1 MMTVPAKNTCNGS
14 GFFDKKTYSSDPL
27 KDNTMYLTTQPIETR
42 KKGFGSKDAK
52 RRDEFMSHIRTEQYR
67 ETLETELRL
76 HEKQRRVREELGVQE
91 SPILEQSKH
100 TFPQGL
106 VETKFLYDIG
116 RSQVTE
122 FDQKSHRDR
131 FYTIRSN
138 ESTHK
143 RNNGPFMLTSEMIGL
158 GAEDVV
164 GNRPNPK
171 NASTKQFYDHS
182 HLHVGNA

>member
-1 MMTVPAKNTCNGS
+1 
-14 GFFDKKTYSSDPL
+14 
-27 KDNTMYLTTQPIETR
+27 MYLTTQPIETR

-67 ETLETELRL
+67 ETLETELRV

-158 GAEDVV
+158 GVEDVV